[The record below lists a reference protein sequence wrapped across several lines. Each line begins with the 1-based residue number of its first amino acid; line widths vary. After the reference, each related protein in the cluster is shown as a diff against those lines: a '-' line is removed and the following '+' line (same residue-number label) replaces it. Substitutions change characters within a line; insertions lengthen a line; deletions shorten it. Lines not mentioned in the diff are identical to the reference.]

1 MKLGT
6 QTALLTISQ
15 YGCAPA
21 MPERN
26 RFEIFGSEEL
36 EYCVVKD
43 DKNQP
48 SEYLIEEIKSAI
60 KEQKKNEDHDE
71 TF

>member
-21 MPERN
+21 MPDRKK
-26 RFEIFGSEEL
+26 FSIFGSNDNDEIEIK
-36 EYCVVKD
+36 EKESANI
-43 DKNQP
+43 NQEP
-48 SEYLIEEIKSAI
+48 SQYLIEEIKAAI
-60 KEQKKNEDHDE
+60 AEK
-71 TF
+71 